1 MAQYDIFPSPG
12 QRRAEIPYLV
22 AIQNDHITSRTGAC
36 VVIPLRAH
44 IPPVEIIAPWVD
56 VPGYGQVVL
65 SADEIF
71 TIDASRLRD
80 PVGSLS
86 PEDRAKIR
94 PALDKVIGDY

>member
-1 MAQYDIFPSPG
+1 MTQYDIYPSPG
-12 QRRAEIPYLV
+12 QRRTEIPFLV
-22 AIQNDHITSRTGAC
+22 AIQNDHITSLTGAC
-36 VVIPLRAH
+36 VVIPLRAG
-44 IPPVEIIAPWVD
+44 IAPVDIMAPWVE
-56 VPGYGQVVL
+56 VPGYGPLVL